1 MLINEEDIVLEA
13 GVEVCLEAEFA
24 NYWVVMAVYMCV
36 DPVHALEDL
45 SYHAWEGLWERNAC
59 WS

>member
-1 MLINEEDIVLEA
+1 VLEA
-13 GVEVCLEAEFA
+13 SVEVCLEAEFA